1 MTPLPDKLRYLHE
14 TVNIPDDG
22 LETRGLTKNSEAEE
36 IVNQMKKKIAESNT
50 PDTEEKSLFKSVL
63 VFDGWDIDFEESGK
77 KIQFLLSS
85 RDTYWKERVE
95 ETRTTLLFIGEKVLK
110 EMSEIYAVDIK
121 YADKKQWLE
130 PSEFERIFLHRF
142 NEAGLEALDTLLDN
156 LK

>member
-1 MTPLPDKLRYLHE
+1 M
-14 TVNIPDDG
+14 
-22 LETRGLTKNSEAEE
+22 
-36 IVNQMKKKIAESNT
+36 NT
-50 PDTEEKSLFKSVL
+50 PDTEWEERFNEVYPSVT
-63 VFDGWDIDFEESGK
+63 VGYDGSEMDARTRAKVW
-77 KIQFLLSS
+77 QFIEDEITTLNARHHTTLSS

-95 ETRTTLLFIGEKVLK
+95 NTRTALLFIGEKVLK

-142 NEAGLEALDTLLDN
+142 NEAGLKALDTLLDN

>member
-1 MTPLPDKLRYLHE
+1 M
-14 TVNIPDDG
+14 
-22 LETRGLTKNSEAEE
+22 
-36 IVNQMKKKIAESNT
+36 NT
-50 PDTEEKSLFKSVL
+50 PDTERHELGIEHSTGANSTHLLKTTPDTEWTDAVEDIVRRIETLETDYS
-63 VFDGWDIDFEESGK
+63 DGSYVSTSDAK
-77 KIQFLLSS
+77 KIGNDIQNLLTS